1 MPHTGFPGDNVGGAV
16 WAAFDGDWYARRY
29 LGSRPVGVG
38 DALDHYLTE
47 GARQG
52 HSPNPFFNEIWYRL
66 RHPEIAAAI
75 AGGKAGSGF
84 EDYCRDPGDRRS
96 PHWLFD
102 AESYLNGKGPPS
114 GHVNAYDHFLKVGDR
129 GWARPSQFF
138 LARTLLGGMPPDE
151 QRQAQRTGVFRHIL
165 THMDFGGPEP
175 RFSPYF
181 DPVWYLRHN
190 PAAAASV
197 LRGKFPSALAH
208 YLLHRGESRADPLEQ
223 FSERFYLAQHGDV
236 AAAVEAGIYPC
247 GYAHFLARGIAENRR
262 FHPDPAL
269 SDALSALRSPPGA
282 PDRDGMPDGF
292 ARLVMSGT
300 PVAALAPPEDEAKGI
315 FLKKAALAARA
326 ATVAPLDFTCKGVPL
341 VSVIMVL
348 HDRLDLTLAVLA
360 ELQDHMPGRLELIL
374 ADSGSTDG
382 TVQICRYLRGA
393 RLIRFD
399 ENVNFVHACNAA
411 LAEARGEAV
420 LYMNNDI
427 RLGPRAVERAFR
439 RLVSARDIGAVG
451 GMVVRSHG
459 LLQEAGCIIWRDGFT
474 DGYLRDA
481 SPLVPEAGFV
491 RDVDFCSGVFLMVR
505 RDPVRS
511 LGGFDPAFSP
521 AYFEET
527 DLCVRMRQAGWRV
540 VYDPAIRIEHLE
552 YGSAEGAHDAAA
564 RMAVN
569 QRIFA
574 ARHAAWL
581 QDQPDRDETCLA
593 LARLPREVRSRTR
606 ILMIED
612 RLPLRALGS
621 GFVRT
626 NDIAHAMARAGLGV
640 TIYPIHRP
648 DGPLISRRD
657 FPETAEVIDDREA
670 GDLGRFLAG
679 RPGYYQAIWIGRTHN
694 LDRLAPLLTDVKR
707 QGGPAIILDTEAVA
721 SVRAEQQAA
730 LRGET
735 LDLLAHVR
743 NEFRNIGLVDRVVAV
758 NGAEAGLL
766 RRAGLGDPAVLGHM
780 RVPRT
785 TGPGFDARRGLL
797 FVGAMHRRDSP
808 NLEALTWFV
817 DHALKTVIAL
827 LGDDI
832 RLTVIGHIGPEVDLS
847 RFESHPNLR
856 ILGEVPDLAP
866 HYDSHRLFV
875 APTRI
880 AAGIPYKLHEAAS
893 EGIPIVATDLLA
905 GQLGWEGG
913 RDLLTAS
920 GRDGAGFAAAIA
932 RLYANPALWHSL
944 RDAAMA
950 RILHEASPGAYIR
963 NIRSILGVEDVPPR
977 PAGQRGTAFD
987 V

>member
-1 MPHTGFPGDNVGGAV
+1 MVRGTVVSHAGFPGNNVGSAV
-16 WAAFDGDWYARRY
+16 WAAFDGAWYARRY
-29 LGSRPVGVG
+29 LGSGPVGVG
-38 DALDHYLTE
+38 DALAHYLSE

-52 HSPNPFFNEIWYRL
+52 HSPNPFFDEIWYRL
-66 RHPEIAAAI
+66 RHPEVTAAI
-75 AGGKAGSGF
+75 ARGKVASGF
-84 EDYCRDPGDRRS
+84 EDYCRDPGDHRS

-102 AESYLNGKGPPS
+102 AVSYLDGKGPPS
-114 GHVNAYDHFLKVGDR
+114 GYVNAYDHFLKVGDT
-129 GWARPSQFF
+129 GWARPSPFF
-138 LARTLLGGMPPDE
+138 LAQTLLGGMPPDE
-151 QRQAQRTGVFRHIL
+151 QRQAQRTGVFRHVL
-165 THMDFGGPEP
+165 SYMDFGGPEP

-181 DPVWYLRHN
+181 DPVWYLRQN
-190 PAAAASV
+190 PAAAASI

-223 FSERFYLAQHGDV
+223 FSERFYLAQHGDI
-236 AAAVEAGIYPC
+236 AAAVDAGTYPC
-247 GYAHFLARGIAENRR
+247 GYAHFLDCGIAENRR

-269 SDALSALRSPPGA
+269 SDAFYTLRSPPGA
-282 PDRDGMPDGF
+282 SNHDGMPDGF
-292 ARLVMSGT
+292 ARLVMSGK
-300 PVAALAPPEDEAKGI
+300 PAAAPAPPEDEAKRI
-315 FLKKAALAARA
+315 FLQKAGLAARA
-326 ATVAPLDFTCKGVPL
+326 ATVTPLDFTCKGVPL

-348 HDRLDLTLAVLA
+348 HNKLDLTLAVLA
-360 ELQDHMPGRLELIL
+360 ELQDHMPERLELIL
-374 ADSGSTDG
+374 VDSGSTDG
-382 TVQICRYLRGA
+382 TMQIGQYLRGV

-399 ENVNFVHACNAA
+399 ENVNFVQACNAA
-411 LAEARGEAV
+411 LAEAQGETV
-420 LYMNNDI
+420 LYLNNDI

-439 RLVSARDIGAVG
+439 RLGSARDIGAVG
-451 GMVVRSHG
+451 GMVIRSHG

-505 RDPVRS
+505 RNLARS
-511 LGGFDPAFSP
+511 LGGFDPVFSP

-540 VYDPAIRIEHLE
+540 VYDPGIRIEHLE
-552 YGSAEGAHDAAA
+552 YGSAEGAHNAVAQIAA
-564 RMAVN
+564 N

-581 QDQPDRDETCLA
+581 QNQPDRDETCLA
-593 LARLPREVRSRTR
+593 LARLPREARSRTR

-621 GFVRT
+621 GFVRS
-626 NDIAHAMARAGLGV
+626 NDIAHAMVQAGLDV

-657 FPETAEVIDDREA
+657 FPETAEVIDDRGA

-679 RPGYYQAIWIGRTHN
+679 RPGYYHAIWIGRTHN
-694 LDRLAPLLTDVKR
+694 LDRLAPLLAIEKR
-707 QGGPAIILDTEAVA
+707 QGGPAVILDTEAVA
-721 SVRAEQQAA
+721 SVRAEQQAV

-743 NEFRNIGLVDRVVAV
+743 NEFRNIGLVDRVVTV

-766 RRAGLGDPAVLGHM
+766 RRAGIGDPVVLGHM
-780 RVPRT
+780 RLPRT
-785 TGPGFDARRGLL
+785 TGPGFDARRDLL
-797 FVGAMHRRDSP
+797 FVGAMHLRDSP

-817 DHALKTVIAL
+817 DHALKKVIAL

-832 RLTVIGHIGPEVDLS
+832 RLTVIGHIGPDVDLS
-847 RFESHPNLR
+847 RFSSHPNLR
-856 ILGEVPDLAP
+856 ILGEVADLAP
-866 HYDSHRLFV
+866 HYDSHRLFI

-893 EGIPIVATDLLA
+893 EGIPIVATGLLA
-905 GQLGWEGG
+905 EQLGWENG

-920 GRDGAGFAAAIA
+920 GCDGDEFAAAIA
-932 RLYANPALWHSL
+932 RLYEDPALWHSL

-950 RILHEASPGAYIR
+950 RILHEASPEAYAR
-963 NIRSILGVEDVPPR
+963 NIRSILGV
-977 PAGQRGTAFD
+977 
-987 V
+987 